1 MANVVSRGQVT
12 GSRRRGLPA
21 EATSFVGRSIELGAI
36 TELLSTARMVTVT
49 GPAGVGKTR
58 TSVCAA
64 ARVAD
69 RFPDGVCFADLGAIS
84 DPGLVAGVI
93 AAALGVPDDGGASP
107 DGASRGGASPDGAS
121 RGGASPDGASQDRA
135 DRDSPDRDSPD
146 GDSQDRARATWDE
159 ARRVD
164 VSDGHLTA
172 DEASGQA
179 ALLGWLRGKK
189 LLLIM
194 DTCEHLVDA
203 CAAFADTVLR
213 AAAGVTVLATSRQPL
228 DAPGEHAF
236 PLPPLPAEDVAADL
250 FAQRAAAVLPGFE
263 VTAQNRADVVRLCER
278 LDGIPLAIELAA
290 VRLRALPLA
299 ELASQLESG
308 IRTLTVSRRGTTP
321 RHQTLRAAVEW
332 SYQLCTPAEQT
343 LWQRLSVFNG
353 PFDVTAAERVCAG
366 GPLPAEQVVHALIG
380 LVDKSVLLRVGTQT
394 PRYRLPAAVR
404 EFGADRLEEAD
415 EQEHFLHRLAV
426 QSLSLARE
434 FDERFRNGS
443 ADGADPALA
452 FTGNGSA
459 VLSREPDDKVAAAFR
474 RLHREYKNVRAALGY
489 ALGPQDELDA
499 VPARASAAVADR
511 WRLGANLA
519 VRLSSYWQ
527 VSGQL
532 DEGRRWLDR
541 VVDRFPEP
549 AGERGLALGARGQ
562 LAAFQGDLDGALV
575 DISDSVRLAE
585 AAGRGGEPAVARGYL
600 RLNLVLTLAGRYQ
613 EAMAAGETARQR
625 LTACGHWAGLL
636 SLEAQLALLHQLTG
650 NIDEAI
656 ACCERGLARLRDPGL
671 RDPEQADPG
680 LGDPRLRD
688 PWLGD
693 PGLRDPWPGDPRLG
707 DPGLRDPWL
716 GEAAR
721 AVSGTS
727 GPGSR
732 PVRPGEPGSRPP
744 GREAWLGGYL
754 RLMSGLA
761 LFQRPGREQACGG
774 ALRSALT
781 AWQQL
786 GDMMGTAYAVEA
798 LGWLAAKR
806 EQFER
811 AAWLLGAADQLW
823 ARTGRR
829 LSGIA
834 LMEGCRQQAAKSAR
848 RSLGDR
854 RYAAA
859 YAHGGTLSLDAV
871 IRDAVDETGGTGAR
885 RGGYTGIQD
894 SEPAPG
900 SFGGTGP
907 LTKREREIAELVAS
921 GLSNREIAGRLFISK
936 RTVDAHVDHI
946 FSKLEISSRV
956 QLTVRLRDPGGRAH
970 VAGM

>member
-12 GSRRRGLPA
+12 GSRRLGLPA
-21 EATSFVGRSIELGAI
+21 EATSFVGRSIELGAL
-36 TELLSTARMVTVT
+36 TELLTTARMVTVT

-64 ARVAD
+64 AQVANQ
-69 RFPDGVCFADLGAIS
+69 FPDGVCFTDLGAIS
-84 DPGLVAGVI
+84 DPGLVAGAV
-93 AAALGVPDDGGASP
+93 AAALGLPGNGGASR
-107 DGASRGGASPDGAS
+107 DGANRHA
-121 RGGASPDGASQDRA
+121 
-135 DRDSPDRDSPD
+135 
-146 GDSQDRARATWDE
+146 
-159 ARRVD
+159 
-164 VSDGHLTA
+164 SDGRLTA
-172 DEASGQA
+172 GEASSQA
-179 ALLGWLRGKK
+179 ALLSWLRGKK

-213 AAAGVTVLATSRQPL
+213 AAASVTVLATSRQPL
-228 DAPGEHAF
+228 DAPGEHAL
-236 PLPPLPAEDVAADL
+236 PLLPLLAEADAADL

-332 SYQLCTPAEQT
+332 SYQLCAPAEQA

-366 GPLPAEQVVHALIG
+366 GPLAGEQVLHALVG
-380 LVDKSVLLRVGTQT
+380 LVDKSVLLRVGTQA
-394 PRYRLPAAVR
+394 PRYRLPAAMR
-404 EFGADRLEEAD
+404 EFGADRLAESD
-415 EQEHFLHRLAV
+415 EQEHFLHRLTAA
-426 QSLSLARE
+426 SLTLAKE

-452 FTGNGSA
+452 FTGNGRA
-459 VLSREPDDKVAAAFR
+459 VLSREADDAVAVAFR
-474 RLHREYKNVRAALGY
+474 RLHGEYKNVRAALGY
-489 ALGPQDELDA
+489 ALGPQEQLAA
-499 VPARASAAVADR
+499 VPARPSAALAEQ
-511 WRLGANLA
+511 WRLGAELA

-541 VVDRFPEP
+541 VLARFPEP
-549 AGERGLALGARGQ
+549 AVERGLALGARGQ
-562 LAAFQGDLDGALV
+562 LAAFQGDLVGALD

-585 AAGRGGEPAVARGYL
+585 AAGHSGEPAVARGYL

-613 EAMAAGETARQR
+613 EAVAAGETARQR

-636 SLEAQLALLHQLTG
+636 GLEAQLALLHQLTG

-656 ACCERGLARLRDPGL
+656 ACCERGLARLRDP
-671 RDPEQADPG
+671 E
-680 LGDPRLRD
+680 LGVARL
-688 PWLGD
+688 GVA
-693 PGLRDPWPGDPRLG
+693 RLG
-707 DPGLRDPWL
+707 DPSL

-721 AVSGTS
+721 TEPGTS

-732 PVRPGEPGSRPP
+732 LTRPGAPGSGPP

-761 LFQRPGREQACGG
+761 LFQRPGREQACGS

-798 LGWLAAKR
+798 LGWLAARR

-834 LMEGCRQQAAKSAR
+834 QMEEYRQQAAKATR

-859 YAHGGTLSLDAV
+859 YAHGRALSLDAV
-871 IRDAVDETGGTGAR
+871 VRDAVDEAGEPGAWNGGGSA
-885 RGGYTGIQD
+885 GSQD
-894 SEPAPG
+894 GEAAPG
-900 SFGGTGP
+900 SLGSAGP

-956 QLTVRLRDPGGRAH
+956 QLTVLLRDPGGRAH
-970 VAGM
+970 VAGAHVTGAHVTGAHVAGV

>member
-12 GSRRRGLPA
+12 GSRRLGLPA

-64 ARVAD
+64 AQVASQ
-69 RFPDGVCFADLGAIS
+69 FPDGVCFADLGAVS
-84 DPGLVAGVI
+84 DPGLVAGAI
-93 AAALGVPDDGGASP
+93 AAALGVPGGGGANGDGGASRA
-107 DGASRGGASPDGAS
+107 GASDGN
-121 RGGASPDGASQDRA
+121 
-135 DRDSPDRDSPD
+135 
-146 GDSQDRARATWDE
+146 
-159 ARRVD
+159 
-164 VSDGHLTA
+164 LTA
-172 DEASGQA
+172 DQASRLA
-179 ALLGWLRGKK
+179 ALLSWLRGKQ
-189 LLLIM
+189 LLLLM

-213 AAAGVTVLATSRQPL
+213 AAPGVTVLATSRQPL

-236 PLPPLPAEDVAADL
+236 PLLPLPAEADATDL

-263 VTAQNRADVVRLCER
+263 VTAQNRADVARLCER

-332 SYQLCTPAEQT
+332 SYQLCTPAEQA

-353 PFDVTAAERVCAG
+353 PFDVSAAERVCAG
-366 GPLPAEQVVHALIG
+366 GPLPGEQVLHALVG
-380 LVDKSVLLRVGTQT
+380 LVDKSVLLRVGTQA
-394 PRYRLPAAVR
+394 PRYRLPGAMR
-404 EFGADRLEEAD
+404 EFGADQLAEAD
-415 EQEHFLHRLAV
+415 EEEHFLHRLTV
-426 QSLSLARE
+426 QSLTLARE
-434 FDERFRNGS
+434 FDKRFRNGA

-452 FTGNGSA
+452 VTGDGSA
-459 VLSREPDDKVAAAFR
+459 VLSREADDDVAAAFG
-474 RLHREYKNVRAALGY
+474 RLHGEYRNVRAALGY
-489 ALGPQDELDA
+489 ALGPQEQVDP
-499 VPARASAAVADR
+499 VPARPSAALADR
-511 WRLGANLA
+511 WRLGAELA

-532 DEGRRWLDR
+532 DEGRQWLDR
-541 VVDRFPEP
+541 VVARFPEP

-562 LAAFQGDLDGALV
+562 LAAFQGDLGGALV

-585 AAGRGGEPAVARGYL
+585 AAGRGGEPAVARGYV
-600 RLNLVLTLAGRYQ
+600 RLNLVLTLAGRYP
-613 EAMAAGETARQR
+613 EAMAAGETARER
-625 LTACGHWAGLL
+625 LTACGLRGGLL
-636 SLEAQLALLHQLTG
+636 GLESQLALLHQLTG

-656 ACCERGLARLRDPGL
+656 ACCERGLAWLRDPG
-671 RDPEQADPG
+671 PG
-680 LGDPRLRD
+680 TG
-688 PWLGD
+688 GQ
-693 PGLRDPWPGDPRLG
+693 G
-707 DPGLRDPWL
+707 
-716 GEAAR
+716 AR
-721 AVSGTS
+721 SS
-727 GPGSR
+727 
-732 PVRPGEPGSRPP
+732 RPGEPAIGAP

-761 LFQRPGREQACGG
+761 LFQRPGREQACGS

-798 LGWLAAKR
+798 LGWLAARR

-823 ARTGRR
+823 GRTGGR

-834 LMEGCRQQAAKSAR
+834 LMEECRQQAAKATR

-859 YAHGGTLSLDAV
+859 YAHGGALSLDAV
-871 IRDAVDETGGTGAR
+871 VRDALDETGEPGTW
-885 RGGYTGIQD
+885 RGGHPGSQD
-894 SEPAPG
+894 GEAAPG
-900 SFGGTGP
+900 SFGGAGP

-956 QLTVRLRDPGGRAH
+956 QLTVLLRDPGGRAH
-970 VAGM
+970 VAGV